1 MWRLIWDMSTFRA
14 IERMRAAVTTLA
26 YRQHG
31 VISTGQLRRCGLS
44 DHRIADWVRCG
55 RLHPVNRGA
64 YAVGHLPVSCEGWW
78 MAAVLALGEGA
89 ALSHR
94 SAAALWGFAPRF
106 APEWSGR
113 PADVIVPGRA
123 GRARRRGIRVHRSVT
138 LVDADVTK
146 HRGIS
151 VTTPARTLAD
161 LRRVASRAAWDAAL
175 REAEFLRLPLDGLF
189 AGDGTRSNE
198 ERRLLRICARHGLPR
213 PERNAR
219 IGAYTVDFL
228 WPDAKLIAEVDTY
241 GTHGGRA
248 AFHGDRVRDA
258 WLGRHGYHVLRIT
271 DRWMR
276 EAPGE
281 VAATLRTLLESR
293 GAAR

>member
-1 MWRLIWDMSTFRA
+1 MLRA
-14 IERMRAAVTTLA
+14 PERMRAAVAALA
-26 YRQHG
+26 HRQHG
-31 VISTGQLRRCGLS
+31 VISTAQLGRCGVTPT
-44 DHRIADWVRCG
+44 RVADWVRGG
-55 RLHPVNRGA
+55 RLHPVHRGA
-64 YAVGHLPVSCEGWW
+64 YAVGHLPVSREGWW
-78 MAAVLALGEGA
+78 MAAVLALGDGA

-94 SAAALWGFAPRF
+94 SAAALWSFAPRF
-106 APEWSGR
+106 APEWSDR
-113 PADVIVPGRA
+113 PVDVVVPGHS

-138 LVDADVTK
+138 LVDAEVTR
-146 HRGIS
+146 HRGIP

-189 AGDGTRSNE
+189 AGDGTRSGE
-198 ERRLLRICARHGLPR
+198 ERRPLGICTRHGLPR

-219 IGAYTVDFL
+219 IGPHVVDFL
-228 WPDAKLIAEVDTY
+228 WREAKLIIEVDTY

-258 WLGRHGYHVLRIT
+258 WLGRRGRHVLRVT

-281 VAATLRTLLESR
+281 IAATIRALLESR
-293 GAAR
+293 GTAR

>member
-1 MWRLIWDMSTFRA
+1 
-14 IERMRAAVTTLA
+14 MRVSIAALA
-26 YRQHG
+26 QRQHG
-31 VISTGQLRRCGLS
+31 VVSTAQLHDLGMTQT
-44 DHRIADWVRCG
+44 RIGDAVRSG
-55 RLHPVNRGA
+55 RLLAVHRGA
-64 YAVGHLPVSCEGWW
+64 YAVGHLPVSNEGWW

-106 APEWSGR
+106 APEWARR
-113 PADVIVPGRA
+113 PVDVIVRGYG
-123 GRARRRGIRVHRSVT
+123 GRARRPGVRVHRSATLEDGEVT
-138 LVDADVTK
+138 R
-146 HRGIS
+146 HRGIP

-175 REAEFLRLPLDGLF
+175 REAEFLRLPLAGLF
-189 AGDGTRSNE
+189 ASDGTRSGE
-198 ERRLLRICARHGLPR
+198 ERRLLRICRRHGLPL
-213 PERNAR
+213 PEANVR

-228 WPDAKLIAEVDTY
+228 WCEAKLVVEVDTY
-241 GTHGGRA
+241 VTHGGRS

-258 WLGRHGYHVLRIT
+258 WLGRRGYHVLRVT

-281 VAATLRTLLESR
+281 VAATIRSLLD
-293 GAAR
+293 ARAPHA